1 LYKNFQF
8 GYKVLILLSQFNRE
22 LRMMDRNF
30 NYCKT
35 LTEYHR
41 EETLEVNIG
50 GVPLG
55 GMNPIRLQSM
65 VDTDT
70 MDTDATID
78 QFIRIVKAGADYVRI
93 AVKSTKDA
101 ENLREI
107 KAKIRAMG
115 LQTPIVADVHF
126 NPKIAEIAARYVSK
140 VRINPGNFYDKRA
153 QFEQL
158 IYTDEEYRQELVKL
172 EETLTP
178 FINVCKEHDTAIR
191 IGANQGSLSDR
202 IMSRY
207 GDTPAGIVESVMEFL
222 RICKKLDYHKIVI
235 SIKSWNTRI
244 LVYTVRL
251 MNYKMRLEDM
261 NYPFHIGV
269 TEAGEG
275 EDGRIRSAVGIS
287 TLLIDGIGD
296 TIRVSLT
303 EKPENEIPFAK
314 KLVDTVTR
322 RRGHEKIDAP
332 VFAQTNPFEF
342 ERRYGRPVRK
352 IGNRRPP
359 VVIAALNG
367 NEIIEVSNLNGKLE
381 PDYYYD
387 GRHIVNRLN
396 KKFPILSLEDY
407 LYNDIY
413 QSTHRFIRTTRKEF
427 VNFRREN
434 PEIVQKLKAER
445 KAVIMLESDNT
456 NRYADMRAFFMI
468 MESIVCRLSVILCG
482 DYKERNLLDL
492 QLKAATD
499 FGGLFIDGYGD
510 GILLSNDNHDI
521 FYSDL
526 KNTSFAIL
534 QATRMRITK
543 SEFISCPGCGRTQF
557 DLHKT
562 TLEIKTHFSH
572 LKHLKIGIMGCV
584 VNGPGEMGDADYGFV
599 GSGNGK
605 VNLYK
610 GQKVVKRHIPY
621 EEAVIELERI
631 IRENNDWSED

>member
-1 LYKNFQF
+1 MKD
-8 GYKVLILLSQFNRE
+8 K
-22 LRMMDRNF
+22 NF

-35 LTEYHR
+35 LTEYRR
-41 EETLEVNIG
+41 EKTVEVDIG
-50 GVPLG
+50 GVPMG
-55 GMNPIRLQSM
+55 GQNPIRLQSM
-65 VDTDT
+65 TDTDT
-70 MDTDATID
+70 LDTDATVD

-93 AVKSTKDA
+93 AVKTTKDA
-101 ENLREI
+101 ENLKII
-107 KAKIRAMG
+107 KEKIRGMG
-115 LQTPIVADVHF
+115 YKTPIVADVHF
-126 NPKIAEIAARYVSK
+126 NPKIAEISARYVSK

-153 QFEQL
+153 QFQQFV
-158 IYTDEEYRQELVKL
+158 YTDAEYRQELVKL
-172 EETLTP
+172 EEALVP
-178 FINVCKEHDTAIR
+178 FLEVCKEHNTSIR

-222 RICKKLDYHKIVI
+222 RICKKHDFHKIVI
-235 SIKSWNTRI
+235 SIKSWNTRM

-261 NYPFHIGV
+261 KYPFHIGV

-275 EDGRIRSAVGIS
+275 EDGRIRSAVGIGA
-287 TLLIDGIGD
+287 LLVDGIGD

-303 EKPENEIPFAK
+303 EKPENEIPFSK
-314 KLVDTVTR
+314 KLIQVVESR
-322 RRGHEKIDAP
+322 KGHAKIEAP

-352 IGNRRPP
+352 IGARRAP

-367 NEIIEVSNLNGKLE
+367 NSILEVSNLNGRSE

-387 GRHIVNRLN
+387 GKYILN
-396 KKFPILSLEDY
+396 KKNRRFPIISLEDY
-407 LYNDIY
+407 LYNDVY
-413 QSTHRFIRTTRKEF
+413 QSSTRFIRTSRAEF
-427 VNFRREN
+427 MQFRREN
-434 PEIVQKLKAER
+434 PEIVPKLKAER
-445 KAVIMLESDNT
+445 RGVILLESDNT
-456 NRYADMRAFFMI
+456 NRYADMRAFFM
-468 MESIVCRLSVILCG
+468 MLESIICRLSVVLVG
-482 DYKERNLLDL
+482 SYKESRLLDL
-492 QLKAATD
+492 QIKAAVD

-510 GILLSNDNHDI
+510 GILLENQGRDI

-534 QATRMRITK
+534 QATRMRISK

-562 TLEIKTHFSH
+562 TKEIKEHFAH

-584 VNGPGEMGDADYGFV
+584 VNGPGEMGDADYGYV
-599 GSGNGK
+599 GAGKGN

-610 GQKVVKRHIPY
+610 GQKVIKRHIPT
-621 EEAVIELERI
+621 EEAVAELEKI
-631 IRENNDWSED
+631 IRENGDWVED

>member
-1 LYKNFQF
+1 MK
-8 GYKVLILLSQFNRE
+8 
-22 LRMMDRNF
+22 DRNF
-30 NYCKT
+30 NYCKS
-35 LTEYHR
+35 LTEYRR
-41 EETLEVNIG
+41 EKTVEVNIG

-55 GMNPIRLQSM
+55 GKNPIRLQSM
-65 VDTDT
+65 TDTDT
-70 MDTDATID
+70 QDADATVE
-78 QFIRIVKAGADYVRI
+78 QFLKIQKAGADYVRI

-101 ENLREI
+101 ENLKVI
-107 KAKIRAMG
+107 KQKIRDMG
-115 LQTPIVADVHF
+115 IMTPIIADVHF
-126 NPKIAEIAARYVSK
+126 NPKIAEISAKYVSK

-153 QFEQL
+153 QFEKL
-158 IYTDEEYRQELVKL
+158 VYTDAEYRQELEKL
-172 EETLTP
+172 EKAFVP
-178 FINVCKEHDTAIR
+178 FVKVCKEHDTAIR

-222 RICKKLDYHKIVI
+222 RICQKQDFHKVVI

-261 NYPFHIGV
+261 KYPFHVGV

-275 EDGRIRSAVGIS
+275 EDGRIRSAVGIG

-303 EKPENEIPFAK
+303 EKPENEIPFSR
-314 KLVDTVTR
+314 KLIDVVER
-322 RRGHEKIDAP
+322 RKGHEHIEAP

-359 VVIAALNG
+359 VVIASLNG
-367 NEIIEVSNLNGKLE
+367 NSILEVSNLNGKAE

-387 GRHIVNRLN
+387 GRYILNRKN
-396 KKFPILSLEDY
+396 KRFPIISLEDY

-413 QSTHRFIRTTRKEF
+413 QSSNRFIRTSRKEF
-427 VNFRREN
+427 VNFRKQN
-434 PEIVQKLKAER
+434 PEIVPKLKAER
-445 KAVIMLESDNT
+445 KAVILLESDNE
-456 NRYADMRAFFMI
+456 NRYADMRSFFMI
-468 MESIVCRLSVILCG
+468 LESIICRLSVVLMG
-482 DYKERNLLDL
+482 TYNESRLADL

-499 FGGLFIDGYGD
+499 FGGLFIDGLGD
-510 GILLSNDNHDI
+510 GILLENNGDDI

-534 QATRMRITK
+534 QATRMRISK

-562 TLEIKTHFSH
+562 TKEIKEHFSH

-584 VNGPGEMGDADYGFV
+584 VNGPGEMGDADYGYV
-599 GSGNGK
+599 GAGKGN

-610 GQKVVKRHIPY
+610 GQKVIKRHIPT
-621 EEAVIELERI
+621 EEAVAELEKI
-631 IRENNDWSED
+631 IRDNGDWIE

>member
-1 LYKNFQF
+1 MK
-8 GYKVLILLSQFNRE
+8 
-22 LRMMDRNF
+22 DHNF

-35 LTEYHR
+35 LTEYRR
-41 EETLEVNIG
+41 EATLEVNIG

-55 GMNPIRLQSM
+55 GANPIRIQSM
-65 VDTDT
+65 TDTDT
-70 MDTDATID
+70 MDTDATVD

-93 AVKSTKDA
+93 AVKTSKDA
-101 ENLREI
+101 ENLKNI
-107 KAKIRAMG
+107 KAKIRELG
-115 LQTPIVADVHF
+115 YQTPIIADVHF
-126 NPKIAEIAARYVSK
+126 SPKVAEIAAQYVSK

-153 QFEQL
+153 QFEH
-158 IYTDEEYRQELVKL
+158 IFYNDEEYRQELVKL
-172 EETLTP
+172 EEALVP
-178 FINVCKEHDTAIR
+178 FIETCKENNTTIR

-222 RICKKLDYHKIVI
+222 RICNKCDFHKIVI
-235 SIKSWNTRI
+235 SIKSWNTRM

-275 EDGRIRSAVGIS
+275 EDGRIRSAVGIG

-314 KLVDTVTR
+314 KLVDVITSR
-322 RRGHEKIDAP
+322 KGHEKIDAP
-332 VFAQTNPFEF
+332 SFAQINPFEF

-359 VVIAALNG
+359 VVIASLNG
-367 NEIIEVSNLNGKLE
+367 NEILEVSNLNGKLE
-381 PDYYYD
+381 PDYYTN
-387 GRHIVNRLN
+387 GRYIINRLN
-396 KKFPILSLEDY
+396 KRFPILTLEDY

-413 QSTHRFIRTTRKEF
+413 QSSHRFIRTSRKEF
-427 VNFRREN
+427 VEFRENN
-434 PEIVQKLKAER
+434 PEIVQKLKSER
-445 KAVIMLESDNT
+445 KAVILLESDNA

-468 MESIVCRLSVILCG
+468 MDSIVCRLSVVLCG
-482 DYKERNLLDL
+482 QYNEKRLQDL

-510 GILLSNDNHDI
+510 GILLENEGNDL

-562 TLEIKTHFSH
+562 TLEIKNHFSH
-572 LKHLKIGIMGCV
+572 LRHLKIGIMGCV

-599 GSGNGK
+599 GAGNGK
-605 VNLYK
+605 INLYK
-610 GQKVVKRHIPY
+610 GQKVVKRHIPF
-621 EEAVIELERI
+621 EEAVDELEKI
-631 IRENNDWSED
+631 IKENNDWKED